1 MKLNLLIFLIS
12 IIGVT
17 GCLPMDTSI
26 PIPTETHPATQTPVP
41 TATVIWFPPT
51 ATLTPFPTI
60 QITPTPNLRPDLGEI
75 ILRDDFSSGVHWSL
89 GQTTTSS
96 VALGINELSIA
107 LSGPR
112 VYAYTMRDEPVL
124 GDFYV
129 EITASPTLCQGN
141 DEYGL
146 LLRMTS
152 PADFYRYS
160 LSCNGKIRLD
170 RLVAGQAS
178 SPQPW
183 MQSGTVPPGAPSIS
197 RLAAWIYGKEMR
209 FFVND
214 TYQFTVKDPLL
225 ASGNIGVFARSA
237 GENAVTVSF
246 SELLVR
252 KISK

>member
-1 MKLNLLIFLIS
+1 
-12 IIGVT
+12 
-17 GCLPMDTSI
+17 
-26 PIPTETHPATQTPVP
+26 
-41 TATVIWFPPT
+41 
-51 ATLTPFPTI
+51 
-60 QITPTPNLRPDLGEI
+60 
-75 ILRDDFSSGVHWSL
+75 
-89 GQTTTSS
+89 
-96 VALGINELSIA
+96 
-107 LSGPR
+107 